1 MLIGELVKNTGLSRD
16 TIRYYETRGLL
27 DEPIRRDN
35 KYKEYSDATIPRLD
49 FIKEMQGLG
58 FTLKETGQ
66 LIQLFES
73 GNATCQNT
81 GPHIQAHMKRID
93 DKIERLVAIRE
104 RMQESFIA
112 CDGNSLDD
120 QCSPITVPL
129 ARRSRN

>member
-27 DEPIRRDN
+27 EEPIRRDN
-35 KYKEYSDATIPRLD
+35 KYKEYTEATIPRLD

-66 LIQLFES
+66 FIELFES

-81 GPHIQAHMKRID
+81 GPHLQAHMKRID
-93 DKIERLVAIRE
+93 EKIDQLVAMRE
-104 RMQESFIA
+104 RMQQSFTA
-112 CDGNSLDD
+112 CEGNSLTD
-120 QCSPITVPL
+120 QCSPITIPL
-129 ARRSRN
+129 SGELRT